1 MKAPKTS
8 HVVLLLLLL
17 IAFPVRSAIAQCGAS
32 SGNQYAYYMS
42 IQYMD
47 ALIGDLMKLLPR
59 AMGSYIYQNRYD
71 FTRGYTFMKRNVM
84 SNPFKQIDLEEV
96 RRNTYTRLMRDI
108 PYCIQAFEGGDIKL
122 DTSASN
128 LAGRL
133 GMIAYS
139 ISLLKVPPTP
149 ELQYLEKMYATL
161 ESAVADSQLDVFLY
175 YDGYGD
181 FNSLGE
187 LMERMQPEGMPTFI
201 HVRND
206 KYPGTMKEDQY
217 AMFRSPPRFE
227 QALVLTDTDINRIY
241 SSTVNTIADAF
252 VFIWKTSGMD
262 LAHPSY
268 SAPPGTVIKHPSRKT
283 SLSAGV
289 LAKPVLPR
297 EREEAVPLEEES
309 SASGKTAKLP
319 VTSMEQNQD

>member
-1 MKAPKTS
+1 MKAPKRP
-8 HVVLLLLLL
+8 HVALLLLLL
-17 IAFPVRSAIAQCGAS
+17 IAFPARSAMAQCGAS
-32 SGNQYAYYMS
+32 AGNQYAYYMS
-42 IQYMD
+42 IQFMD
-47 ALIGDLMKLLPR
+47 ALVGDLVKLIPR

-96 RRNTYTRLMRDI
+96 RRNTYARLMRDI

-149 ELQYLEKMYATL
+149 GLEYLEKVYATV
-161 ESAVADSQLDVFLY
+161 ESAIADSQLDVFLY
-175 YDGYGD
+175 YDGYAD

-187 LMERMQPEGMPTFI
+187 LMERLQPEGMPTLI

-206 KYPGTMKEDQY
+206 RYPGTMKEDIF
-217 AMFRSPPRFE
+217 AMFRPPPKFE

-241 SSTVNTIADAF
+241 SSTINSIADVF
-252 VFIWKTSGMD
+252 VFIWKTSCMN

-268 SAPPGTVIKHPSRKT
+268 AAPPGTVIKRDSRRT

-289 LAKPVLPR
+289 LAKPLLPR
-297 EREEAVPLEEES
+297 PREEAVPLEFDETG
-309 SASGKTAKLP
+309 ATGPRIP
-319 VTSMEQNQD
+319 VTSLEQNQD